1 MQQSYRQ
8 RETDTVIRNDRP
20 VFAIYV
26 EFGRLNIIKKLSH
39 AESFEKRQTCNHH
52 KLENRTEIWNFCIYM
67 ILFPIIQ
74 DRFQINSIIRRS
86 LTKTK
91 NRTIYSWFMNHKL
104 MNHKLLIINQTLLGA
119 VKNETRKIVI
129 VVAGL
134 FLNQFLIKEF
144 HLKHLIYQRH
154 LH

>member
-1 MQQSYRQ
+1 
-8 RETDTVIRNDRP
+8 
-20 VFAIYV
+20 
-26 EFGRLNIIKKLSH
+26 
-39 AESFEKRQTCNHH
+39 
-52 KLENRTEIWNFCIYM
+52 M

-74 DRFQINSIIRRS
+74 ARLKNSRNNEVLANQKKS
-86 LTKTK
+86 ETFAHD
-91 NRTIYSWFMNHKL
+91 SWV
-104 MNHKLLIINQTLLGA
+104 IINQTLFGT